1 MKPKNQEPAA
11 FPLKRELLD
20 AVEKPTIVL
29 LVIYNLTV
37 AHEIH
42 AICGKLYLVVLAS

>member
-1 MKPKNQEPAA
+1 MKPDIPETAA
-11 FPLKRELLD
+11 FLLKREQLD
-20 AVEKPTIVL
+20 AVEKPNLVL
-29 LVIYNLTV
+29 LVIYYLTV